1 MSRDFVY
8 SDLDKDLKIQPDGN
22 IRILYDEDAIRQS
35 LKTIMATATGERVRS
50 TFGGS
55 LLPLLFEPM
64 DEYLEDTI
72 RIEIERVI
80 TQNEPRVRVQGIL
93 VRANPDN
100 NSIDVQINV
109 RIKRINRPVRFNT
122 RLRSFAG

>member
-8 SDLDKDLKIQPDGN
+8 SDLDKDLKILPNGN
-22 IRILYDEDAIRQS
+22 IKILYDEDAIRQS

-50 TFGGS
+50 AFGGS

-93 VRANPDN
+93 VRANRDN